1 MVAEDG
7 KHRALLMMS
16 QVEETVPGDQPA
28 EPAAQAQ
35 RPHVGHLGG
44 LVRQV
49 GPEQGDHLGRAV
61 DAGDGMP
68 PAGEVGGDGRARS
81 AADIEHRRAG
91 IQQGGEP
98 VDPGALGEARA
109 AGGRPCPGMTPVQV
123 NDLLGCGH
131 DSYVSRPAILRPPPG
146 IAVPYRDGGY
156 LEGGVAG

>member
-7 KHRALLMMS
+7 KHRALVMRG
-16 QVEETVPGDQPA
+16 QVKEAVPGDQPA
-28 EPAAQAQ
+28 EPAVQAQ

-44 LVRQV
+44 LAGQA

-61 DAGDGMP
+61 DAGDGMTTG
-68 PAGEVGGDGRARS
+68 GEVSRDGLARS
-81 AADIEHRRAG
+81 AADIEHRRSG
-91 IQQGGEP
+91 TQHGREP
-98 VDPGALGEARA
+98 VDPGALRELRA
-109 AGGRPCPGMTPVQV
+109 AGGRPCPGMAPVQV

-146 IAVPYRDGGY
+146 IAGLDLDGGC